1 MFDRSLVITQ
11 PRAATEYVTRE
22 VNITENRAPTDESV
36 RLLSEMEK
44 AAQDKLE
51 KSVRLEANG
60 FKCIVQTQHD
70 LMSQDFV
77 AIALF
82 ELNGQ
87 KMRCEHR
94 AKEFGKNKTEA
105 TQAFAE
111 GLVAEIAKTIARDAI
126 GSLIESMHRN
136 RMF

>member
-1 MFDRSLVITQ
+1 MFDRSLVISQ
-11 PRAATEYVTRE
+11 PRAATEYVTKT
-22 VNITENRAPTDESV
+22 VNITEKRAPTDESV

-60 FKCIVQTQHD
+60 FKCVVQTQHD

-87 KMRCEHR
+87 KMWCEHR
-94 AKEFGKNKTEA
+94 AKEFGKNKAEA
-105 TQAFAE
+105 AQAFAQ
-111 GLVAEIAKTIARDAI
+111 GLIAEISKTIARDAI
-126 GSLIESMHRN
+126 GSLIEAMQRN